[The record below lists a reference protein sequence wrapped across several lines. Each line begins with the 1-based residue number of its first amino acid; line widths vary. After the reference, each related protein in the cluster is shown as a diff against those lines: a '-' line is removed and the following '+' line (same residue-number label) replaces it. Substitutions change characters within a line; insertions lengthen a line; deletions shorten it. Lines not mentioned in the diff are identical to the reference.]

1 VVAMQPAA
9 RRSSATQTIATA
21 LAAFALVAVATR
33 VGFSSQD
40 SLLQTAM
47 PIPGQAQINM
57 ARSAPQMMQ
66 QMPAQQPVMYA
77 KAVPVQGVQQP
88 QLAVMAQPMPGQM
101 LQDEAAAAPPVEAA
115 APAVAGEVA
124 PAVAGEVAPA
134 VAGEVANPVAEV
146 ESGVAGAATVVAGT
160 GPGAAAMNVPAA
172 AACANPCPNAEC
184 SMNAGMGCYEVSGQ
198 PPGPTSWECQCPPP
212 PPPPV
217 VGSGEWINAE
227 EQQIADPGAEAAEVG
242 PNLAMYESGKIAVN
256 LNAYLHA
263 SAERTKTQAAIENL
277 IYKDLAAVSK
287 ANGGEAEES
296 AEEATTGKEAEG
308 EDKDEAWY
316 SKIMAGKSPM

>member
-1 VVAMQPAA
+1 M
-9 RRSSATQTIATA
+9 A

-57 ARSAPQMMQ
+57 ASSAPQMMQ
-66 QMPAQQPVMYA
+66 QIPAQQPVMYA

-88 QLAVMAQPMPGQM
+88 QPAVMAQPMPGQM
-101 LQDEAAAAPPVEAA
+101 LQDEAAAEVPVEAA
-115 APAVAGEVA
+115 APADAAAGEV
-124 PAVAGEVAPA
+124 AVAGEVADPM
-134 VAGEVANPVAEV
+134 AEV

-160 GPGAAAMNVPAA
+160 GPGAADMNVPAA

-184 SMNAGMGCYEVSGQ
+184 TINAGTGCYEAVGQ
-198 PPGPTSWECQCPPP
+198 PPAVTWECQCPPP

-217 VGSGEWINAE
+217 VGSGDWINAE
-227 EQQIADPGAEAAEVG
+227 EQQIADPGAEAAQVG

-256 LNAYLHA
+256 LNAYLKA

-287 ANGGEAEES
+287 GNGVEAEES
-296 AEEATTGKEAEG
+296 AEEVTTGKEAEG
-308 EDKDEAWY
+308 EDKGEAWY
-316 SKIMAGKSPM
+316 SKILAGESPM